1 MTATTISFR
10 TDLEKKEQLD
20 KIAQSLD
27 RDRSW
32 VINEAL
38 SNYLDLQ
45 RWQQQ
50 QIEKGLQA
58 LNEGRTISHEEMK
71 QTWRNSRR
79 RQPRDDDP
87 LDRTGGRQS

>member
-10 TDLEKKEQLD
+10 TDLEKKQQLD

-71 QTWRNSRR
+71 QTVAKLTAKTTAR
-79 RQPRDDDP
+79 
-87 LDRTGGRQS
+87 